1 MVTGGI
7 EMLVGAVDDA
17 LFGPVIVCG
26 SGGVLAELLAD
37 SSSRLHPLTATDA
50 AEMIEA
56 LRGAKLLRGYRGAAP
71 ADAAALQSVILRVST
86 LLSICPE
93 IRELDLNPVKVLAS
107 GACAVDAR
115 VKVARPTSRPQTRRV
130 VY

>member
-1 MVTGGI
+1 
-7 EMLVGAVDDA
+7 VDDA

-50 AEMIEA
+50 AEMIEE

-71 ADAAALQSVILRVST
+71 ADAAALQNVILRVSS

-93 IRELDLNPVKVLAS
+93 IRELDLNPVKVLAT

-115 VKVARPTSRPQTRRV
+115 VRVASPTNRPSTRRV
-130 VY
+130 MY